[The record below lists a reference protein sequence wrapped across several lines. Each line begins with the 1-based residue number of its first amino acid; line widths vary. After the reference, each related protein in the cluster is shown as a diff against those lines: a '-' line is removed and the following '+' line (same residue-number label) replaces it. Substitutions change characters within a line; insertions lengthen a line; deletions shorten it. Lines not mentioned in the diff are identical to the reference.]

1 MSSLHLVL
9 LAPLVQI
16 IQSLGCVLPLTA
28 EQRFRPLVHLSQK
41 QLCKKYIITNED
53 DLRHD
58 LYVLP

>member
-41 QLCKKYIITNED
+41 TVVQEIYYNK
-53 DLRHD
+53 
-58 LYVLP
+58 